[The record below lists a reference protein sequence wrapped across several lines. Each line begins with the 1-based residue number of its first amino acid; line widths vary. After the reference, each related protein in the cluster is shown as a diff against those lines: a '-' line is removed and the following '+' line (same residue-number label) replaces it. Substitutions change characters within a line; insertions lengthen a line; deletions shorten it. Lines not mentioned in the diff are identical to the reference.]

1 MLSNSERIEA
11 AKAKAFSTRGP
22 NKGHL
27 KATCPPMGTDAA
39 IFWQAA
45 MMRCNPYKVSI
56 ASLMFLTLEQ
66 REFYAQ
72 CEAWVAAQHSAWA
85 IGADKDRAQL
95 TSLGVY

>member
-1 MLSNSERIEA
+1 MNTERIET

-27 KATCPPMGTDAA
+27 KATCPPMGTDEAV
-39 IFWQAA
+39 FWQAA
-45 MMRCNPYKVSI
+45 MMRCNPYKVGMGHM
-56 ASLMFLTLEQ
+56 MFMTPEQ

-72 CEAWVAAQHSAWA
+72 CKTWVEAQHITWA

-95 TSLGVY
+95 TRLGVY